1 MPWMILGCGAK
12 LDVVCFFFGKNE
24 LQNWYEES
32 MKNVWNILKHVWL
45 MVWSLPHE
53 PIYGWPSPNK
63 MLHAMACCAQGCFH
77 RWTCPALKCFTKL
90 WFGMRSCHFR
100 WAHWTSDWTGED
112 SPNSIK
118 LPHPFGPW
126 NLWRPFLG
134 CRNIQSFSQFFW
146 VMELTSIH
154 HRFPQHFP
162 MKAPQKRSPLRSP
175 LMMLEWAAWIRAW
188 VCTDVHIWSR
198 RRERRSWIGF
208 NGTVTMIYIMMGFNG
223 YQWDMNGIFI
233 LISKFGCTP
242 PKLCL
247 FCNIWNFGC
256 EFVLCRVWPMPSCW
270 IPTGFSCEAQTLN
283 VNLRVN
289 GQSVN
294 PVAPNTFAPG
304 GADDQKKPWPS
315 HGVSPWWKPLENEFH
330 RYLGPV

>member
-1 MPWMILGCGAK
+1 MKHIETCMVDGLEFTTWANLWMTFPQQNASCYGMLCAGVFPSVNLSRSQVLYKTLIWHEK
-12 LDVVCFFFGKNE
+12 LS
-24 LQNWYEES
+24 LQMGTLNLRL
-32 MKNVWNILKHVWL
+32 NRRRL
-45 MVWSLPHE
+45 
-53 PIYGWPSPNK
+53 
-63 MLHAMACCAQGCFH
+63 
-77 RWTCPALKCFTKL
+77 TKL
-90 WFGMRSCHFR
+90 
-100 WAHWTSDWTGED
+100 
-112 SPNSIK
+112 K

-134 CRNIQSFSQFFW
+134 CRNIQSFSQFLW